1 MGRKISFIERQT
13 MSELLFSAVLGSFF
27 MVRLFRCPWLRNP
40 QYLAASIAGT
50 VAGPLILH
58 AFWPALDGDFIAGA
72 IIGTVGPLAG
82 MALFDA
88 FLKSA

>member
-1 MGRKISFIERQT
+1 

-27 MVRLFRCPWLRNP
+27 MVRLFRGPWLRNP
-40 QYLAASIAGT
+40 HYLAASITGSVAGT
-50 VAGPLILH
+50 LILH
-58 AFWPALDGDFIAGA
+58 AFWPAFDGDFIAGA
-72 IIGTVGPLAG
+72 IVGVVGPLAG

>member
-1 MGRKISFIERQT
+1 

-27 MVRLFRCPWLRNP
+27 MVRLFRGPWRRNP
-40 QYLAASIAGT
+40 QYLAAAIAGS
-50 VAGPLILH
+50 VAGTLILH

-72 IIGTVGPLAG
+72 IIGAVGPIAG